1 MTRLLFFFAVPLM
14 FCGCLSI
21 LPEGDAPKGR
31 ITDNA
36 RRKTAT
42 QEELENA
49 CATALAAHILLNAD
63 TIKAIDAA
71 DAPSERVMQSVS
83 GVTGTQCIKGA
94 FYRLEFKD
102 GVFKL
107 VSGKT
112 LLHWQYPE
120 KE

>member
-49 CATALAAHILLNAD
+49 CATALAAHILLNSGVS
-63 TIKAIDAA
+63 AIEAA
-71 DAPSERVMQSVS
+71 DSPSARVIQSVS

-94 FYRLEFKD
+94 FFRLEFKD

-107 VSGKT
+107 VSGKN
-112 LLHWQYPE
+112 LQHWQYPE
-120 KE
+120 NE